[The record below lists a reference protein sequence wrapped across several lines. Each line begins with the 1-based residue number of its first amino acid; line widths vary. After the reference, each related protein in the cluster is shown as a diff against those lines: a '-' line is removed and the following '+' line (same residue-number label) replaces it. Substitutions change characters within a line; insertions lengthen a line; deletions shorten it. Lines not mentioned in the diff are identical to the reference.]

1 MMGCDERPGA
11 LRNTSQKR
19 NKKDEIISVAFA
31 AAVPEE
37 LDVVVVFFFCNI
49 KKDQQRTM
57 LKVFHGGKHVL
68 LYH

>member
-37 LDVVVVFFFCNI
+37 LDVVVFFFFL
-49 KKDQQRTM
+49 Q
-57 LKVFHGGKHVL
+57 H
-68 LYH
+68 